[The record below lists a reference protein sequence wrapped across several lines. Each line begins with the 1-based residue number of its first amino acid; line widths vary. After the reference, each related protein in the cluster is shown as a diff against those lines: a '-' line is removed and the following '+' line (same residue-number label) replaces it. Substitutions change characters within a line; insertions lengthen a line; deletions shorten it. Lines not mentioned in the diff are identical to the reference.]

1 MAITYGTKNEN
12 NFIMKTIKEYLST
25 PEGVEQK
32 WSTINE
38 IIENFDFDEIYAAM
52 EAVDWRWVVSGQERA
67 DKMEEEGY
75 DIRWCDVNDDWYEYR
90 PKIKDLRE
98 RAREMLN
105 ETLERCHDEE
115 TEWGQSSGGFETK
128 MCILTDEERKEVFG
142 DDAPDDFEHSV
153 DLRLKFVFGDS
164 GSRFW

>member
-1 MAITYGTKNEN
+1 
-12 NFIMKTIKEYLST
+12 MKTIKEYLST

-32 WSTINE
+32 WNVINE
-38 IIENFDFDEIYAAM
+38 ILEGFNFDEVFTAM
-52 EAVDWRWVVSGQERA
+52 EAVDWRWVVIGEDKA
-67 DKMEEEGY
+67 DEMEKDG
-75 DIRWCDVNDDWYEYR
+75 YEYR
-90 PKIKDLRE
+90 PKIQDLRKK
-98 RAREMLN
+98 AREMLID
-105 ETLERCHDEE
+105 TIAKCPDEE

>member
-1 MAITYGTKNEN
+1 MYGMKNEI

-25 PEGVEQK
+25 KDGVEQK

-38 IIENFDFDEIYAAM
+38 IIEGFNFDEVFIAM
-52 EAVDWRWVVSGQERA
+52 EAVDWRWVVSGEDKA
-67 DKMEEEGY
+67 DEMEENGY
-75 DIRWCDVNDDWYEYR
+75 DIRWGGIDDWYEYR
-90 PKIKDLRE
+90 PKIQDLRKW
-98 RAREMLN
+98 ASEMLAD
-105 ETLERCHDEE
+105 TIAKCPDEE

-128 MCILTDEERKEVFG
+128 MYILTDEERKEMFG
-142 DDAPDDFEHSV
+142 EDAPDDFEHSV